1 MSMKTYTE
9 VFKKSKENNEGIF
22 IPFLVAGDPDYDTSM
37 EKVFKMQTFVHLTVV

>member
-22 IPFLVAGDPDYDTSM
+22 IPFLVAGDC
-37 EKVFKMQTFVHLTVV
+37 